1 MVSPRVIGHLI
12 GMLATVQFDNDCAVE
27 TGKVTNVESDLML
40 TAELESSELPT
51 AQATPKNALSVRWIF
66 PKTTNMS
73 SHEVIGAYKVGV
85 SVSSIQPTRVL
96 GTLFPIQIGKCPR
109 LTRAMGS

>member
-1 MVSPRVIGHLI
+1 
-12 GMLATVQFDNDCAVE
+12 MLATVQFDDDCAVE
-27 TGKVTNVESDLML
+27 TGKVANVESDLML

-51 AQATPKNALSVRWIF
+51 AQTTPKSALSVRWIF

-73 SHEVIGAYKVGV
+73 SHEVIGADKAGI
-85 SVSSIQPTRVL
+85 SVTCMQPIRVL
-96 GTLFPIQIGKCPR
+96 GTLFPIQMGKCPR